1 VKQFSLLALL
11 SISAIAGCATQTHS
25 AVISAT
31 QADAIL
37 SELHD
42 IKQLVIEQQAAAK
55 KATAP
60 EVTAPVRF
68 HDLGNDSLGAAD
80 APVILFEF
88 ADYQCP
94 FCRRFHEN
102 SFPELKAKYIDTGKV
117 RYVVRDMPLTFHDNA
132 MPAAIATRCASAQG
146 KFWPV
151 FEALFAAP
159 TLTPEL
165 AHRVALQAGV
175 DAKRFD
181 TCISDLNVR
190 KAIEADLAEADR
202 MGVTGT
208 PGFIIAEQ
216 DGAELVGSLVLGAQP
231 AAVFGDKI
239 DALLAARNKRP

>member
-1 VKQFSLLALL
+1 M
-11 SISAIAGCATQTHS
+11 
-25 AVISAT
+25 
-31 QADAIL
+31 
-37 SELHD
+37 
-42 IKQLVIEQQAAAK
+42 
-55 KATAP
+55 
-60 EVTAPVRF
+60 
-68 HDLGNDSLGAAD
+68 
-80 APVILFEF
+80 
-88 ADYQCP
+88 
-94 FCRRFHEN
+94 
-102 SFPELKAKYIDTGKV
+102 

-190 KAIEADLAEADR
+190 KAIEADLAEADP